1 MMDTARFR
9 QVALHTVCAGVF
21 MFVLNY
27 YVLNSGLESSLSWA
41 VAFAAMAAGLA
52 YRQTKS

>member
-1 MMDTARFR
+1 MMDAARFR